1 MSTVTANKKNELSGY
16 LQKRDFEGLS
26 ALNRGKGRLAHT
38 LVGMAYEKEE
48 LLTWRAIDAIG
59 RLAADMQPEKLRTFV
74 QRILWMM
81 REESGNNCWTSAE
94 ILGEIVARNPG
105 PNEDIALIVVG
116 FHDEL
121 ILRAGALRA
130 LWRIAT
136 VRPDLMEDYRKVP
149 AQYLSDPDE
158 QVRGYAVLS
167 LIALG
172 AEENR
177 EALERAA
184 ADKNEFLLYEDEIL
198 RSVSIAELAKNAL

>member
-1 MSTVTANKKNELSGY
+1 MSTATANRKSELSEY
-16 LQKRDFEGLS
+16 LDKKDFAGLS

-59 RLAADMQPEKLRTFV
+59 RLAAEMPPEKLRTFV

-130 LWRIAT
+130 LWRIAS

-149 AQYLSDPDE
+149 EQYLEDPDE
-158 QVRGYAVLS
+158 QVRGYAVRA

-172 AEENR
+172 VDENR
-177 EALERAA
+177 EALVRAA
-184 ADKNEFLLYEDEIL
+184 SDTGEFLLYDEGEL
-198 RSVSIAELAKNAL
+198 GPVSIAQLAKDAL